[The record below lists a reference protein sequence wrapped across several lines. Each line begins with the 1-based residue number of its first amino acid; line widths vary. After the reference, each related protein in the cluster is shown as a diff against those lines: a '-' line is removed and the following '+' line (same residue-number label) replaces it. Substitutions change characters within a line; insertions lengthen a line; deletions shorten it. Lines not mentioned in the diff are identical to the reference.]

1 MVGFDRWLV
10 YGCSRSWS
18 SVSPQRFPSPLVP
31 PFLPRQSIV
40 IDGEMEFP
48 LIVSD
53 QEVIISVPEIIIFM
67 SEIIIFWGQNDHNR
81 P

>member
-1 MVGFDRWLV
+1 MFGIWLQSELV
-10 YGCSRSWS
+10 KRQ
-18 SVSPQRFPSPLVP
+18 PAAFPLPLVP

-67 SEIIIFWGQNDHNR
+67 SEIIIFGGQNDHNR
-81 P
+81 L